1 MLKTLV
7 VMLIAITAGAVGD
20 IFLTQGMKSAGDIS
34 SMGLRQIFD
43 TVLKSLSNWRLILG
57 TALQAV
63 YFGLWLAV
71 LSWEDLSVALPLQA
85 LSYLVVAFLAQWY
98 LGENVSGMR
107 WAGICLICVGVAL
120 ITRSSVIQ

>member
-20 IFLTQGMKSAGDIS
+20 IFLTQGMKGGGDIS
-34 SMGLRQIFD
+34 AMNVRQILD
-43 TVLKSLSNWRLILG
+43 TVFKALSNWRLILG

-85 LSYLVVAFLAQWY
+85 LSYLVVAFLAQVY
-98 LGENVSGMR
+98 LGENVGGMR

-120 ITRSSVIQ
+120 VTRSSAT

>member
-20 IFLTQGMKSAGDIS
+20 IFLTLGMKSAGDIS
-34 SMGLRQIFD
+34 AMNLRQIAE
-43 TVLKSLSNWRLILG
+43 TVLKALSNWRLILG

-98 LGENVSGMR
+98 LGEQVGGMR

-120 ITRSSVIQ
+120 VTRSSVNY

>member
-20 IFLTQGMKSAGDIS
+20 IFLTQGMKGAGDIS
-34 SMGLRQIFD
+34 AMSFRQIVD
-43 TVLKSLSNWRLILG
+43 TVFKALTNWRLIFG
-57 TALQAV
+57 TAMQAV

-85 LSYLVVAFLAQWY
+85 FSYLVVAFLAQWF
-98 LGENVSGMR
+98 LGEQVGGMR

-120 ITRSSVIQ
+120 VTKSSVH

>member
-20 IFLTQGMKSAGDIS
+20 IFLTQGMKGGGDIS
-34 SMGLRQIFD
+34 TMSLRQIID
-43 TVLKSLSNWRLILG
+43 TVFKALSNWRLILG
-57 TALQAV
+57 TGLQAV

-85 LSYLVVAFLAQWY
+85 LSYVVVAFLSQWY
-98 LGENVSGMR
+98 LGEHVGGMR

-120 ITRSSVIQ
+120 VTRSSVIQ